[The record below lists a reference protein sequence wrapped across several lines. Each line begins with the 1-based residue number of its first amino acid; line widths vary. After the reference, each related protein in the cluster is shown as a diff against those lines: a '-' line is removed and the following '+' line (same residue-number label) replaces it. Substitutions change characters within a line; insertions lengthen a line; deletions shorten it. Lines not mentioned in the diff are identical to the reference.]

1 MIQTAAGWGLDVDRG
16 PDWIFVRV
24 HPRDGFDDAPGLA
37 ESVWAVLEQHFI
49 YRVVLELDEIALL
62 HSSVIGQLVLL
73 SKRIHSHGGLV
84 RLCGVSETN
93 REVLLGLTGVPCL
106 AELAFCE
113 SAGPQ
118 KIPAPDVIEN
128 ECAELFRGFVRILMP
143 KLQALHADL
152 ERKGLRSRYATIH

>member
-24 HPRDGFDDAPGLA
+24 HPRNGFDDAPGFA

-62 HSSVIGQLVLL
+62 HSSIIGQLVLL

-93 REVLLGLTGVPCL
+93 REVLQLCRLQ
-106 AELAFCE
+106 
-113 SAGPQ
+113 SALPFY
-118 KIPAPDVIEN
+118 DN
-128 ECAELFRGFVRILMP
+128 RGDAVMGYRP
-143 KLQALHADL
+143 TQP
-152 ERKGLRSRYATIH
+152 R